1 MLNAVNIST
10 LTIVGWAFKKDETS
24 GYNSTFNHTWTAALI
39 DGRWIE
45 LDATWDLFE
54 GVTAGHIIKSFF
66 SDQVYYSF
74 SEKEGINP
82 LCEQNSKIE
91 MITNISELE
100 DPFPEEIE
108 EETSVIN
115 ITINYSE
122 KIDNNLTNYEEG
134 YENVTDKSIININ
147 GTKDI
152 DLNID
157 DNSTKEKTDFSSDNE
172 IPSGKNNEE
181 HSVEGKAD
189 ILEKHSLLLL
199 FLLFLNLI

>member
-1 MLNAVNIST
+1 
-10 LTIVGWAFKKDETS
+10 
-24 GYNSTFNHTWTAALI
+24 
-39 DGRWIE
+39 
-45 LDATWDLFE
+45 
-54 GVTAGHIIKSFF
+54 
-66 SDQVYYSF
+66 
-74 SEKEGINP
+74 
-82 LCEQNSKIE
+82 

-122 KIDNNLTNYEEG
+122 KIDNNKTNYEEE
-134 YENVTDKSIININ
+134 YENVTYKSIININ
-147 GTKDI
+147 GTKDT

-157 DNSTKEKTDFSSDNE
+157 DNSTKEKTDFSSDNV
-172 IPSGKNNEE
+172 IPIGKNNET

-189 ILEKHSLLLL
+189 IMEKHSLLLV